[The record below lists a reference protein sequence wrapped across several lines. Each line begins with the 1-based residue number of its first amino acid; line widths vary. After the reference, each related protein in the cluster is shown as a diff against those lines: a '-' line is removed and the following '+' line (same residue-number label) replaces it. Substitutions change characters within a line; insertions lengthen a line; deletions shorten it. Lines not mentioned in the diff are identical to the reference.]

1 MIREAQNL
9 PAAPMRRKP
18 SAGAEGEAQAVRADA
33 DCARRMHAIVDAL
46 LFRGMGVDEAAQR
59 LAVLM
64 PGDGDGCRRLCN
76 QFRAFVRV
84 RHSPRTAV
92 HDVARVVQEWCAGSH
107 GAYVYCP
114 PFWTTTDLQR
124 RLYMFALVIGFNGRT
139 FGMAKN
145 AVAAEFGA
153 DGAQVREFVRK
164 AKRYGMVEE
173 LPKRRAEKGRWRP
186 MSLFR
191 LADRHCGELESHESL
206 FMRVADGLP
215 WIFGSVRTSD
225 ELADIAD
232 DVVRMVELQTR
243 GSR

>member
-9 PAAPMRRKP
+9 RAAPVRRKQ

-59 LAVLM
+59 LAALM
-64 PGDGDGCRRLCN
+64 PGDGDGRRRLCN

-153 DGAQVREFVRK
+153 DGAQVREFVRR
-164 AKRYGMVEE
+164 AKRYGMGEA
-173 LPKRRAEKGRWRP
+173 LPKRRAEKGRWRA
-186 MSLFR
+186 M
-191 LADRHCGELESHESL
+191 G
-206 FMRVADGLP
+206 
-215 WIFGSVRTSD
+215 
-225 ELADIAD
+225 
-232 DVVRMVELQTR
+232 VVRVEDRDGGGVVRQE
-243 GSR
+243 